1 MLLSDTSVYDVKSVK
16 IVGPHLFEKTAMHTV
31 ILTKHNLDTIELT
44 LYAKDRE
51 TPVRVK
57 KVDIDE

>member
-1 MLLSDTSVYDVKSVK
+1 MLLSDTSIYDVKSVK
-16 IVGPHLFEKTAMHTV
+16 IVGPHVFEKTSMHTV

-44 LYAKDRE
+44 LFAKDKD

-57 KVDIDE
+57 KVNIDD